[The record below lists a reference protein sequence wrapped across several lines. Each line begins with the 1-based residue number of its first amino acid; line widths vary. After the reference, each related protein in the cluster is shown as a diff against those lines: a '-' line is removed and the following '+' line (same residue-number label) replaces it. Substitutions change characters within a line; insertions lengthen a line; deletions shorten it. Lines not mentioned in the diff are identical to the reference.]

1 MMTCDTM
8 VRLVHEMYEVADKIS
23 KAENALYGY
32 ETGDLPMS
40 SHAAELLKK
49 QVVAMK
55 AYHDIVATTCL
66 ISLHSDTT
74 RTPDCT
80 SAPTITRFTPR
91 AIALS

>member
-1 MMTCDTM
+1 MMTCGTM

-23 KAENALYGY
+23 EAEFALYSY

-55 AYHDIVATTCL
+55 AYHDIVAAR
-66 ISLHSDTT
+66 ISHQTGEAT
-74 RTPDCT
+74 YGTE
-80 SAPTITRFTPR
+80 F
-91 AIALS
+91 